1 MWGGRMMKR
10 RAVLAIGAA
19 ALAWPAFGQ
28 TRPQPRPNR
37 AGADTGMAG
46 EIIKAAKLGGAVGYA
61 VADTATGKLLAGFGA
76 DQAMPPASVTKA
88 VTALYAVDRLGAQ
101 HRFATRLI
109 ATGPVQNGVLQGDL
123 VLAGGGDPSLDTDR
137 LGDMAAAL
145 AQGGLRRITGRF
157 LVWAGALPLI
167 LQIDADQPDYV
178 GYNATIS
185 GVMLN
190 FNRAQFV
197 WRAQGGKLALGV
209 NAEGARFNP
218 EVRVIDVQT
227 APREA
232 PLFTYESRTPRERW
246 SVAAPALNKS
256 GSRWLPV
263 RAPAAYIG
271 DVFAT
276 LCAAHGI
283 DLPAATETP
292 SLPQGAQVLV
302 QDRSETLEKLLRG
315 MLRYSTNLTAESLG
329 LTASQAQDLPSS
341 AGAMGQW
348 AAARFGISARFV
360 DHSGLG
366 AASLCTP
373 QDMLRVMQ
381 GAQQAGSGLDA
392 LLRERRIDATGREAK
407 DGPLR
412 ILAKSGTLNFTSNL
426 AGYVTAPSGRSLS
439 FAIFAADSPR
449 RAALPLDQR
458 EDPAG
463 GAAWNKRARAMQ
475 RQLIAAWAKTWI

>member
-1 MWGGRMMKR
+1 MKR
-10 RAVLAIGAA
+10 RAVLALGAT

-28 TRPQPRPNR
+28 TRPRPRPNR
-37 AGADTGMAG
+37 AGDAG
-46 EIIKAAKLGGAVGYA
+46 GAVGALINAAKLGGAVGYA
-61 VADTATGKLLAGFGA
+61 VADTATGQLLAGFGA

-88 VTALYAVDRLGAQ
+88 VTALYAIDRLGAQ
-101 HRFATRLI
+101 HRFTTKVM

-123 VLAGGGDPSLDTDR
+123 ILAGGGDPSLDTDR

-145 AQGGLRRITGRF
+145 AQGGLRRITGR
-157 LVWAGALPLI
+157 LLIWAGALPPI
-167 LQIDADQPDYV
+167 AQIDADQPDYV

-190 FNRAQFV
+190 YNRAQFV
-197 WRAQGGKLALGV
+197 WRAQGGTLALGV
-209 NAEGARFNP
+209 NAEGKRFNP

-227 APREA
+227 AQREA
-232 PLFTYESRTPRERW
+232 PLFTYEARTPRERW
-246 SVAAPALNKS
+246 SVAAPALTKS

-302 QDRSETLEKLLRG
+302 QDRSEPLENLLRG

-329 LTASQAQDLPSS
+329 LAASQAQDLASS
-341 AGAMGQW
+341 ASAMSQW
-348 AAARFGISARFV
+348 AAARFGIAARFV

-366 AASLCTP
+366 AASYCTP
-373 QDMLRVMQ
+373 QDMLRVMR
-381 GAQQAGSGLDA
+381 GAQQQGSKLNA
-392 LLRERRIDATGREAK
+392 LLREQRITAEGREAK

-426 AGYVTAPSGRSLS
+426 AGYVTTPSGRSLT

-449 RAALPLDQR
+449 RAALPMAQR
-458 EDPAG
+458 EDPPG
-463 GAAWNKRARAMQ
+463 GAAWTKRARDMQ
-475 RQLIAAWAKTWI
+475 RKLIALWAKTWP